1 MWEGDDPG
9 GEQLP
14 RLTHVIYNAAAG
26 HVRIRAEGGS
36 ATTVEVP
43 PGPVRFRRIRGAVE
57 PEAALWLDTIERDY
71 LGRMLEHTLTSL
83 KITPEA
89 RAVLQVVQE
98 KLADLAPT
106 PIMAS
111 EIAIGE
117 TLVSEDSD
125 AGASPQRPA
134 EHSNPDVTPP
144 ALSAKPR
151 DIEAA
156 IRPPRAPRRRRPA
169 TPRGT
174 SRVSTAPDGAGMP
187 TPVIPPAEPELSTRS
202 PVPADEPAP
211 AMEPEAPL
219 LRGDA
224 LSSVPSD
231 VAPPSS
237 FEDVWRDLVALA
249 GSQPKLQPL
258 AGQAASEIREIV
270 EDGVWLYS
278 HAIGREYLV
287 ARNRLEAAW
296 GVLLRDGYLVPRDI
310 GMSYGA
316 VTLLAH
322 LAYVAYTTHP
332 VRLYL
337 PSRSPTVAVEE
348 RPGPREA
355 AHAEGTAGT

>member
-43 PGPVRFRRIRGAVE
+43 PGTVRFRRIRGAVE

-117 TLVSEDSD
+117 TLVSEDPD
-125 AGASPQRPA
+125 AGASPHPPA
-134 EHSNPDVTPP
+134 ERSTSDVAP
-144 ALSAKPR
+144 AAPSAKPK
-151 DIEAA
+151 DIETA

-174 SRVSTAPDGAGMP
+174 ARVSATLDGAGIP
-187 TPVIPPAEPELSTRS
+187 PPVLPPAEPELG
-202 PVPADEPAP
+202 PQWPAPADEPAP
-211 AMEPEAPL
+211 GTESEALPL
-219 LRGDA
+219 QVD
-224 LSSVPSD
+224 SPDSVPAD

-249 GSQPKLQPL
+249 VSQPKLQPL

-287 ARNRLEAAW
+287 ARSRLEAAW

-337 PSRSPTVAVEE
+337 PSRSQSLAVEA

-355 AHAEGTAGT
+355 AHAEGTAGS